1 MKELDH
7 EIEDVEKRLAHRRQ
21 VLDATAH
28 EALRVT
34 KVKAKSTLSSPAVLI
49 GAVALGF
56 LAGGGLGGRSKSHYK
71 ERRKQETQAAKKT
84 GIAGVLMT
92 GAMWL
97 IKSQLGN
104 PAAIA
109 QLILSRLKKGDA
121 ASGGQSPRGDVYRPQ
136 FGQGSRPAQRFR

>member
-7 EIEDVEKRLAHRRQ
+7 EIEEVEKRLAHRRQ

-28 EALRVT
+28 EAARRT
-34 KVKAKSTLSSPAVLI
+34 THTVKDVLSSPAVLI

-56 LAGGGLGGRSKSHYK
+56 LAGGGIARRPPRYK
-71 ERRKQETQAAKKT
+71 DRRKKAAQAAKKT
-84 GIAGVLMT
+84 GVAGLLMT

-109 QLILSRLKKGDA
+109 QLIRSYMKKSPQSSA
-121 ASGGQSPRGDVYRPQ
+121 QQSPPGDVYRPD
-136 FGQGSRPAQRFR
+136 FSRASRPAQRFR

>member
-7 EIEDVEKRLAHRRQ
+7 DIEEVEKRLAHRRQ

-28 EALRVT
+28 EAARRT
-34 KVKAKSTLSSPAVLI
+34 KHTLKDALSSPAVLI

-56 LAGGGLGGRSKSHYK
+56 LAGGGIARRPPHYK
-71 ERRKQETQAAKKT
+71 DRRKKDAQAAKK
-84 GIAGVLMT
+84 GVAGLLMT

-109 QLILSRLKKGDA
+109 QLILRMKKGQQ
-121 ASGGQSPRGDVYRPQ
+121 SGAQQSPPGDVYRPD
-136 FGQGSRPAQRFR
+136 FSRASRPAQRFR